1 MQNGYITSDQIR
13 AARAL
18 LRWSSTELSKRSGV
32 GSATIKRMEVMQGVP
47 SGQVRTLAAIQQSF
61 ENAGAEFIGGPNDA
75 PGVRLRVR
83 TGEP

>member
-61 ENAGAEFIGGPNDA
+61 ENAGIEFIGSPSDA
-75 PGVRLRVR
+75 PGVRLRAGN
-83 TGEP
+83 GEP